1 MEVQERVRAAQ
12 ELAAKLSLAAASR
25 PAAIVTA
32 GGITFVPGA
41 APPGGIPSMGAPTI
55 GGEVNPLVAAAQAV
69 ANRFSAAVRTAPY
82 PNPILYLTPVRT
94 GGPPSTG

>member
-25 PAAIVTA
+25 PAASVTS

-69 ANRFSAAVRTAPY
+69 ANRFSAAVRTAFH
-82 PNPILYLTPVRT
+82 PNPNPTMYPIL
-94 GGPPSTG
+94 